1 MEPTM
6 NDDIYENFFA
16 DEKKHTGGAAR
27 RNRLDFDD
35 LAEDED
41 YYYDEPENNDDE
53 DALYGGRARVHPD
66 SYYTSHNKYCLVES
80 SYGGAKEG
88 GRYESKTPHAA
99 AAKIGSRVF
108 RDANANGM
116 ASIRSIWVIVKSTH
130 RGDQRYVKYYMYN
143 LTRERVNKTVPKGN
157 VTVTYKYKINVK
169 AGELP
174 EEYVALNKQESKL
187 RAAKK
192 RAEKRAANG
201 EAPKPKKTAAKKPA
215 AKKTA
220 AKKASGEEK
229 PKKKAAKKP
238 AAKKAAAG
246 EEKPKKKA
254 AKKPAAKKAAG
265 EEKPKKKAAAKKS
278 PSAKKGPGR
287 PKKTG
292 GFFTFF

>member
-1 MEPTM
+1 MEQEMPE
-6 NDDIYENFFA
+6 DVYENFFA

-41 YYYDEPENNDDE
+41 YYYDEPEED

-130 RGDQRYVKYYMYN
+130 RGDQRYFKYYMYN
-143 LTRERVNKTVPKGN
+143 LTRERVNKTVPKGG

-201 EAPKPKKTAAKKPA
+201 EAPKPKKTAAKKPT

-238 AAKKAAAG
+238 ATKKAAAG

-254 AKKPAAKKAAG
+254 AAKKPAAKKA
-265 EEKPKKKAAAKKS
+265 AAAKKS